1 MNVRHSILEWVR
13 PLAIVSM
20 LALLSACAGVP
31 ADGPSSFDRSPDS
44 VPDASNVI
52 AEQGAPRE
60 RARAHTELAGA
71 YYERGNLA
79 VALDELRIA
88 IAADPGYAPAYNVL
102 ALVHADLR
110 ENDQAQ
116 ANFERALRL
125 NATDPDVNHNYGWFL
140 CQTNREEQSLR
151 YFLAAVRNPLYATPQ
166 KSYSLAASCA
176 LRKNREADAIDFY
189 ERALR
194 LDANYLSAMIGLAQI
209 RFKRGQLAESKAL
222 VTRYNR
228 LVDPTAESLW
238 LALRIERRLGDKGAE
253 GSLAAQLRRQYPG
266 TPEYQE
272 LLRGQ
277 YD

>member
-1 MNVRHSILEWVR
+1 MSAQRNILAVIR
-13 PLAIVSM
+13 PFGVVCM
-20 LALLSACAGVP
+20 LALLAGCAGVP
-31 ADGPSSFDRSPDS
+31 DERPSSFDRAPDS
-44 VPDASNVI
+44 TPDMSNVI
-52 AEQGAPRE
+52 AERGAPRE
-60 RARAHTELAGA
+60 RARAHTDLAGA

-88 IAADPGYAPAYNVL
+88 IAADPGYAQAYNVL

-110 ENDQAQ
+110 ENEQAQ
-116 ANFERALRL
+116 ANFERSLRL
-125 NATDPDVNHNYGWFL
+125 NPTDPDANHNYGWFL

-176 LRKNREADAIDFY
+176 LRKNRETEAIDFY

-194 LDANYLSAMIGLAQI
+194 LDANYLSAMIGLAQL

-238 LALRIERRLGDKGAE
+238 LALRIERRLGDRGAE

-266 TPEYQE
+266 TPEYQD

-277 YD
+277 FD

>member
-1 MNVRHSILEWVR
+1 MMHSFSRRLFAALPILV
-13 PLAIVSM
+13 LA
-20 LALLSACAGVP
+20 ACAGTQQGTDGLERTTEAP
-31 ADGPSSFDRSPDS
+31 ADTG
-44 VPDASNVI
+44 AII

-60 RARAHTELAGA
+60 RARVHTELAGA

-79 VALDELRIA
+79 VALEELRIA

-125 NATDPDVNHNYGWFL
+125 NATDPDVNHNYAWFL

-151 YFLAAVRNPLYATPQ
+151 YFLAAVRNPLYVTPQ
-166 KSYSLAASCA
+166 KSYALAAGCA
-176 LRKNREADAIDFY
+176 MRKNREAEALDYY

-194 LDANYLSAMIGLAQI
+194 LDSNYVSAMIGLAQI
-209 RFKRGQLAESKAL
+209 RYKRGQLAESRAL
-222 VTRYNR
+222 VSRYNK
-228 LVDPTAESLW
+228 LVEPTAESLW
-238 LALRIERRLGDKGAE
+238 LALRIERKLGDKNAE
-253 GSLAAQLRRQYPG
+253 TSYASQLRRQYAG

-272 LLRGQ
+272 LLKGQ